1 MSEIPI
7 EELMNILN
15 KESNAISP
23 SRALGIEAIELYQ
36 ELEVYYHSAL
46 DEVETKLF
54 IIDRELSSNSH
65 RGRKNSIHQIQ
76 KRIKRFK
83 SVVNKLNRK
92 QLDYSEQAILANVRD
107 FAGLRVICSYS
118 DDIYTLINSL
128 SHHPDITILTI
139 KDYLKH
145 PKPSGYRSV
154 HVVLEV
160 PVYFLEETKKIKVE
174 IQFRTIAMDFWA
186 SLEHSLR
193 YKNNLE
199 NPELS
204 GKLQGISD
212 DIEHLEN
219 EMLAIRKEIE
229 GLSEE

>member
-1 MSEIPI
+1 M
-7 EELMNILN
+7 
-15 KESNAISP
+15 
-23 SRALGIEAIELYQ
+23 
-36 ELEVYYHSAL
+36 
-46 DEVETKLF
+46 
-54 IIDRELSSNSH
+54 
-65 RGRKNSIHQIQ
+65 Q

-92 QLDYSEQAILANVRD
+92 QVNYSKQAIIANVRD

-118 DDIYTLINSL
+118 DDIYILINSL

-204 GKLQGISD
+204 EKLQGISD

>member
-1 MSEIPI
+1 MSEFPI
-7 EELMNILN
+7 EELVNILN
-15 KESNAISP
+15 KESHASDH
-23 SRALGIEAIELYQ
+23 LMGVEAIELYQ
-36 ELEVYYHSAL
+36 KLEVYYHSAL
-46 DEVETKLF
+46 DKVETKLF

-83 SVVNKLNRK
+83 SVVDKLHRK
-92 QLDYSEQAILANVRD
+92 QVNYSQQTIMAYIQD

-118 DDIYTLINSL
+118 DDIYTLIDSL

-139 KDYLKH
+139 KDYLKK

-193 YKNNLE
+193 YKNEVE

-204 GKLQGISD
+204 KKLQGISD

-229 GLSEE
+229 NLSIE

>member
-7 EELMNILN
+7 EELINILN
-15 KESNAISP
+15 KESNATN
-23 SRALGIEAIELYQ
+23 RALGVEAIELYQ

-92 QLDYSEQAILANVRD
+92 QVNYSKQAIIANVRD

-204 GKLQGISD
+204 EKLQGISD

-229 GLSEE
+229 GLSED

>member
-1 MSEIPI
+1 MHEFPIVQLIEII
-7 EELMNILN
+7 N
-15 KESNAISP
+15 KESHVSNHIK
-23 SRALGIEAIELYQ
+23 GVEAVELYQ
-36 ELEVYYHSAL
+36 ELEVYYRCAL
-46 DEVETKLF
+46 DEVETKLL

-65 RGRKNSIHQIQ
+65 RGRKNRIHQIQ

-83 SVVNKLNRK
+83 SVIYKLHQK
-92 QLDYSEQAILANVRD
+92 QLNFSSQTIIDHIQD

-118 DDIYTLINSL
+118 DDIYKLIDSL
-128 SHHPDITILTI
+128 SRHPDIHILTI

-160 PVYFLEETKKIKVE
+160 PVYFLEDTKRIKVE

-199 NPELS
+199 NPELAK
-204 GKLQGISD
+204 KLQDISD
-212 DIEHLEN
+212 DIERLEN
-219 EMLAIRKEIE
+219 EMLNIRKAIE
-229 GLSEE
+229 ESD

>member
-15 KESNAISP
+15 KESNATSP

-160 PVYFLEETKKIKVE
+160 PVYFLEETKK
-174 IQFRTIAMDFWA
+174 
-186 SLEHSLR
+186 S
-193 YKNNLE
+193 
-199 NPELS
+199 
-204 GKLQGISD
+204 KLKFNFGRLPWIF
-212 DIEHLEN
+212 
-219 EMLAIRKEIE
+219 
-229 GLSEE
+229 GLV

>member
-1 MSEIPI
+1 MPEFPI
-7 EELMNILN
+7 AQLIDILN
-15 KESNAISP
+15 KESKAANHIT
-23 SRALGIEAIELYQ
+23 GIEAIEIYQ
-36 ELEVYYHSAL
+36 ELEVYYRSAL

-54 IIDRELSSNSH
+54 NIDRELSSNSH

-83 SVVNKLNRK
+83 SVVYKLNRK
-92 QLDYSEQAILANVRD
+92 HLNYSKEAIIRNVQD

-118 DDIYTLINSL
+118 DDIYALIDSL
-128 SHHPDITILTI
+128 SRHPDVEIL
-139 KDYLKH
+139 KVKNYLEK

-154 HVVLEV
+154 HVVIEV
-160 PVYFLEETKKIKVE
+160 PVYFLDETKKMKVE

-193 YKNNLE
+193 YKNDLE

-204 GKLQGISD
+204 KKLQDISTEID
-212 DIEHLEN
+212 RLEN
-219 EMLAIRKEIE
+219 EMLHIRKEIE
-229 GLSEE
+229 NLEEN

>member
-1 MSEIPI
+1 M
-7 EELMNILN
+7 
-15 KESNAISP
+15 
-23 SRALGIEAIELYQ
+23 
-36 ELEVYYHSAL
+36 
-46 DEVETKLF
+46 
-54 IIDRELSSNSH
+54 
-65 RGRKNSIHQIQ
+65 
-76 KRIKRFK
+76 
-83 SVVNKLNRK
+83 
-92 QLDYSEQAILANVRD
+92 RD
-107 FAGLRVICSYS
+107 IAGLRVICSYS
-118 DDIYTLINSL
+118 DDIYTLINSF
-128 SHHPDITILTI
+128 SHNPDITILTI

-204 GKLQGISD
+204 EKLQGISD

-219 EMLAIRKEIE
+219 EMLTIRKEIE

>member
-1 MSEIPI
+1 MT
-7 EELMNILN
+7 
-15 KESNAISP
+15 IS
-23 SRALGIEAIELYQ
+23 
-36 ELEVYYHSAL
+36 
-46 DEVETKLF
+46 
-54 IIDRELSSNSH
+54 
-65 RGRKNSIHQIQ
+65 
-76 KRIKRFK
+76 
-83 SVVNKLNRK
+83 
-92 QLDYSEQAILANVRD
+92 
-107 FAGLRVICSYS
+107 
-118 DDIYTLINSL
+118 TLINSL

-204 GKLQGISD
+204 EKLQGISD

>member
-1 MSEIPI
+1 MFEFPI
-7 EELMNILN
+7 AQLIELIN
-15 KESNAISP
+15 KESHVAD
-23 SRALGIEAIELYQ
+23 RVKGVEAVELYQ
-36 ELEVYYHSAL
+36 ELEVYYRCAL

-83 SVVNKLNRK
+83 SVVNKLSKK
-92 QLDYSEQAILANVRD
+92 QVNYSQAMIIEHIQD

-118 DDIYTLINSL
+118 DDIYTLIDSL
-128 SHHPDITILTI
+128 SRHPDIHILKI

-160 PVYFLEETKKIKVE
+160 PVYFLEETKRMKVE

-193 YKNNLE
+193 YKNNIDS
-199 NPELS
+199 PELS
-204 GKLQGISD
+204 KKLQNISE

-219 EMLAIRKEIE
+219 EMLNIRKGIE
-229 GLSEE
+229 SLAKE